1 MNAERWSNISDIPH
15 LNFPFDRGFQSS
27 RISALRYPFEAK
39 GCPMKKWSVVILA
52 VALLMP
58 IVAAAQHSSKAAE
71 GRPAGSQASI
81 VARKAVSIAGQ
92 ISLDGKKLVSEE
104 NDVWSVINPDV
115 LSAHKGQQV
124 LVKCQVFPDKN
135 EIHVLSVKPALLEV
149 KTASNK
155 ADSAFKR

>member
-1 MNAERWSNISDIPH
+1 
-15 LNFPFDRGFQSS
+15 
-27 RISALRYPFEAK
+27 
-39 GCPMKKWSVVILA
+39 MKKWSVVILA

-71 GRPAGSQASI
+71 GKPTSSQAPI
-81 VARKAVSIAGQ
+81 VARKAVSISRQ

-104 NDVWSVINPDV
+104 NDVWSVINPDA

-135 EIHVLSVKPALLEV
+135 EINVLSVKTALLGV
-149 KTASNK
+149 KAASNK

>member
-1 MNAERWSNISDIPH
+1 
-15 LNFPFDRGFQSS
+15 
-27 RISALRYPFEAK
+27 
-39 GCPMKKWSVVILA
+39 MKKWFLTLLA

-71 GRPAGSQASI
+71 GKLTASRAPI

-115 LSAHKGQQV
+115 LAAHKGQQV

-135 EIHVLSVKPALLEV
+135 EIQVYSVKAVLSEAKA
-149 KTASNK
+149 ASNRG
-155 ADSAFKR
+155 DSAFKR

>member
-1 MNAERWSNISDIPH
+1 
-15 LNFPFDRGFQSS
+15 
-27 RISALRYPFEAK
+27 
-39 GCPMKKWSVVILA
+39 MKKWFLVLLA

-71 GRPAGSQASI
+71 GKPTGSQAAI

-115 LSAHKGQQV
+115 LAGHKGQQV

-135 EIHVLSVKPALLEV
+135 EIHVFSVKPALVEV
-149 KTASNK
+149 KAASNK